1 MSFYEKFVLRHKGLW
16 LLIIVVFVLLS
27 AWQAMRLPIVTST
40 DAIIPRD
47 EEYRFYERFREEFGA
62 DDAVAVALKAEDV
75 FTPAVL
81 SYIKRL
87 TENFEEI
94 EEVEDVLSL
103 TNVEDVR
110 GGKEIFVVEPLV
122 GDEIPRDPERLS
134 YLKDRAAKNP
144 LILGNLVSPDFRST
158 MLLIRTAYKGEDLDF
173 ESRLIAKV
181 RKILDQNPP
190 PPGVEIHLSGWPVVN
205 VNMASYMNR
214 DLMVF
219 VPTSFCFLCLL
230 VLIFLRS
237 VRAMAAV
244 GIIINLSLLAAMACL
259 KLVGGALS
267 PMTAILA
274 PLTMALALADAI
286 HLLTSYFKH
295 HQQGNPR
302 AVAAAV
308 AESWSPCFL
317 TSLTTAVGFAS
328 LMISRIPSIREFGA
342 AAACAMFV
350 EYFFT
355 FTVLAFL
362 LPWIGRG
369 KHSSRLSKTLL
380 SPLIRTYPR
389 WARGSLLVFLLLTLL
404 SLWGLKKIRVDSDVI
419 EFFHHKTP
427 VYQDAIFIDKH
438 LGGVQTIEISLK
450 VEEGDF
456 INPKLLAK
464 VDALSRFLEGRPL
477 FSKVVSAAEFFKL
490 MNRAF
495 HNEDPRFYR
504 VPESRELLAQYLLLY
519 GGTELE
525 HFLDTSQ
532 TWTRVSARTPEHSSE
547 AINREIALIEK
558 KLEEI
563 FKDTPVK
570 YRLTGKTYLV
580 NRTVEDIVKSQTE
593 SLALAAVI
601 IFGLMFLV
609 LRSIK
614 IGLLSIPPNIFPIIA
629 NLGFMGFVGIPLNT
643 ATATIS
649 AVAIGIAVDDTIHF
663 LVQYQRERRRFEPIT
678 AVKRTLESKGLA
690 AITTSVVL
698 IVGFLVLVV
707 SKFIP
712 TAQFGKLCALVMGLA
727 LAADLLLLPA
737 LIYRGRKIF

>member
-1 MSFYEKFVLRHKGLW
+1 MSLYEKLVLRHKTIW
-16 LLIIVVFVLLS
+16 LLIIAFVVLFCT
-27 AWQAMRLPIVTST
+27 WQALKLPIVTST

-47 EEYRFYERFREEFGA
+47 EEYRFYEKFREQFGA

-75 FTPAVL
+75 FSPEVL
-81 SYIKRL
+81 HYIKRL
-87 TENFEEI
+87 TEAFEEI
-94 EEVEDVLSL
+94 QEVEDVLSL

-110 GGKEIFVVEPLV
+110 GGEEIFVVEPLI
-122 GDEIPRDPERLS
+122 GDEIPQDPKKLAF
-134 YLKDRAAKNP
+134 LKEQALKNP
-144 LILGNLVSPDFRST
+144 LIMGNLISSDFKNT
-158 MLLIRTAYKGEDLDF
+158 MLLIRTTYKGEDLNF
-173 ESRLIAKV
+173 ESRLL
-181 RKILDQNPP
+181 RKIRQILNRNPP
-190 PPGVEIHLSGWPVVN
+190 PPGVELHLSGWPVVN

-214 DLMVF
+214 DLMIF
-219 VPTSFCFLCLL
+219 VPASFCFLCLL
-230 VLIFLRS
+230 VWIFLRS
-237 VRAMAAV
+237 VRATVAV

-259 KLVGGALS
+259 KLIGGSLS

-286 HLLTSYFKH
+286 HLLTTYFKH
-295 HQQGNPR
+295 HREKTPEGIKI
-302 AVAAAV
+302 AV

-342 AAACAMFV
+342 AAAFAMFV

-355 FTVLAFL
+355 FTLLVFF
-362 LPWIGRG
+362 LPWIIKG
-369 KHSSRLSKTLL
+369 KYSFGLSKGLV
-380 SPLIRTYPR
+380 SPVANTYPR
-389 WARGSLLVFLLLTLL
+389 WAKGCLLLFIFLTLL

-419 EFFHHKTP
+419 EFFHHQTP
-427 VYQDAIFIDKH
+427 VYQDAIFIDKN
-438 LGGVQTIEISLK
+438 LGGVQTIEISLET
-450 VEEGDF
+450 EEGDF
-456 INPKLLAK
+456 IDPSLLAK
-464 VDALSRFLEGRPL
+464 VDELSRYLKARPL
-477 FSKVVSAAEFFKL
+477 FSKVISPAEFFKI

-504 VPESRELLAQYLLLY
+504 LPKNRELLAQYLLLY

-532 TWTRVSARTPEHSSE
+532 TWARISARTPEHSSE
-547 AINREIALIEK
+547 AINREIALIKK
-558 KLEEI
+558 KLDEL

-570 YRLTGKTYLV
+570 YRFTGKTYLV
-580 NRTVEDIVKSQTE
+580 NRTAEDIVKSQTE
-593 SLALAAVI
+593 SLALAAII

-609 LRSIK
+609 LRSVK
-614 IGLLSIPPNIFPIIA
+614 IGLLSIPPNMFPILA

-663 LVQYQRERRRFEPIT
+663 LVQYQRERHHLPPIA
-678 AVKRTLESKGLA
+678 AVKNTLEKKGLA

-707 SKFIP
+707 SQFIP
-712 TAQFGKLCALVMGLA
+712 TVQFGKLCALVMGLA
-727 LAADLLLLPA
+727 LAADLFLLPA
-737 LIYRGRKIF
+737 LIFAGRKIF